1 MRGVADLSRD
11 RVNTYAAGHLM
22 ASHAGVAMFRAAASH
37 HEGSPRGAELGALT
51 VEIEADRA
59 SLEQIVRATGSDP
72 GSVPHRAAR
81 YALEGLGHASRV
93 LHWPTDLS
101 TLAELEKLRGGVSAK
116 AVGWEILLAAATHDH
131 RLSRVELE
139 SLLARAH
146 DQSRRLHTIHVQM
159 AQVLFN
165 SPDEGDE
172 GDEATTLVD

>member
-1 MRGVADLSRD
+1 MSRD

-22 ASHAGVAMFRAAASH
+22 ASHSGVAMFRAAASR
-37 HEGSPRGAELGALT
+37 HEGSPWGAELGALT
-51 VEIEADRA
+51 AEIEADRA

-81 YALEGLGHASRV
+81 YALEGMGHASRV

-116 AVGWEILLAAATHDH
+116 SVGWEILLAAATHDH
-131 RLSRVELE
+131 RLSRVALE

-146 DQSRRLHTIHVQM
+146 DQSRRLRTIHLQM

-165 SPDEGDE
+165 GP
-172 GDEATTLVD
+172 DEATTLAD